1 MKGTTWVK
9 IVKALMLMLGT
20 VLITFLVLAKF
31 GFNLCDLLG
40 TAARRIGQGR
50 SFPATWTALR

>member
-31 GFNLCDLLG
+31 GL
-40 TAARRIGQGR
+40 
-50 SFPATWTALR
+50 